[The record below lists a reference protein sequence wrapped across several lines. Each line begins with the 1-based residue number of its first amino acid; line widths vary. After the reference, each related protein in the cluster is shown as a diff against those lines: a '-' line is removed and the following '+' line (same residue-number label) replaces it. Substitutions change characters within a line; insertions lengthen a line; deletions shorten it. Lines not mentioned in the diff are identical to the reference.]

1 MKFVCDA
8 PGGKTWFRIETEA
21 EADAESE
28 LMRHAVG
35 KFFRRERERAIAA
48 WSPPASA
55 PAIERDIGL
64 KDYIART
71 MPLFLTLR
79 DDEGGGL
86 ATAML
91 APESRDG
98 ARPRLLAAAFRT
110 IIVGPANSDPYEAH
124 ADSIAALARHLGEPL
139 TREDCYPYS

>member
-28 LMRHAVG
+28 IMRHAVA
-35 KFFRRERERAIAA
+35 KYFRRERERVIAA
-48 WSPPASA
+48 WAPPASA
-55 PAIERDIGL
+55 PPLERDIGL
-64 KDYIART
+64 KDYVARS
-71 MPLFLTLR
+71 MPKFLTLR
-79 DDEGGGL
+79 DDEGTGL

-91 APESRDG
+91 APDVQIEG
-98 ARPRLLAAAFRT
+98 EPFRT

-124 ADSIAALARHLGEPL
+124 AESIAALARHLGEDL
-139 TREDCYPYS
+139 ARGDCYPYS